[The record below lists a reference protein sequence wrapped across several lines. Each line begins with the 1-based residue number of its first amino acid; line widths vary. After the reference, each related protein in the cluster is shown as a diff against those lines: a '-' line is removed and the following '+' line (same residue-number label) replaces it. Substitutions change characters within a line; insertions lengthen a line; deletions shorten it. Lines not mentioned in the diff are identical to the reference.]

1 MHPVLKYETGTI
13 IKEWDDKVSIALVY
27 PNTYRTGMANL
38 GLQALYG
45 AFNESPYAVCER
57 VFMPEAGRRQ
67 PLSLESSR
75 RLKDFDL
82 VAFSISSE
90 NDYINSLGIMKG
102 AGLPLRS
109 HNRGTDGPPVMAG
122 GIAVTQNPVPLLPF
136 FDSFFIGEGE
146 EAASEIV
153 DVLRRKRSQGKGRLL
168 EALQEISGIFV
179 PSLGSAGRVKRQ
191 WLKNIDRLPIRTI
204 IRSPRA
210 GLSGMQLV
218 EISRGCRWKCRFCTA
233 SFSYLPPRERSL
245 ASLRPVLAV
254 NGVRKTGLVSAMVSD
269 HSEIHEIIRTLE
281 SLGQKVS
288 VSSLRSSAS
297 SKGIIEALK
306 RSGQKTVTIAPE
318 TGSERLRKTI
328 NKPLSDEEIMNA
340 ARMAFEAGIPTLK
353 LYFMLGLPTETPE
366 DIEAI
371 AGLVEGIRNVFSFPR
386 RITVAL
392 SPFVPK
398 AWTPFQWAPYEG
410 IASLKASAR
419 GLGKMLAELKG
430 VEARTEGIVFSAVE
444 AYLSRGDKGSADVL
458 ENSLVAGW
466 KNIPLATMEDTF
478 RERGQNE
485 TFPWEIIDTGVE
497 KGFLLDEYH
506 RALSGKVTPPCNVVR
521 CSACGLC

>member
-13 IKEWDDKVSIALVY
+13 IKDWSNKVSIALVY

-38 GLQALYG
+38 GLHALYG

-57 VFMPEAGRRQ
+57 VFLPEAGRKQ

-82 VAFSISSE
+82 IAFSFSSE
-90 NDYINSLGIMKG
+90 NDYVNSLEIMKA
-102 AGLPLRS
+102 AGIAIRS
-109 HNRGTDGPPVMAG
+109 HDRGNERPPVMAG
-122 GIAVTQNPVPLLPF
+122 GIAVTQNPAPLLPF

-168 EALQEISGIFV
+168 EALQEISGVFV
-179 PSLGSAGRVKRQ
+179 PSLGSGSRVKRR
-191 WLKNIDRLPIRTI
+191 WLKSIERLPIRTI

-254 NGVRKTGLVSAMVSD
+254 NSVKKTGLLSAMVSD
-269 HSEIHEIIRTLE
+269 HSEINEIIRTLE
-281 SLGQKVS
+281 SLGHKVS
-288 VSSLRSSAS
+288 VSSLRPSAS

-328 NKPLSDEEIMNA
+328 NKPLTDEEIMSA
-340 ARMAFEAGIPTLK
+340 ARVAFGAGIPTLK
-353 LYFMLGLPTETPE
+353 LYFMLGLPTETQE
-366 DIEAI
+366 DIDAI
-371 AGLVEGIRNVFSFPR
+371 FGLVEGIRRVFSFPR

-398 AWTPFQWAPYEG
+398 AWTPFQWAPFEG
-410 IASLKASAR
+410 ISSLKHKAR
-419 GLGKMLAELKG
+419 GLEKRLKKLKG
-430 VEARTEGIVFSAVE
+430 VEARTEGIVSSAVE
-444 AYLSRGDKGSADVL
+444 AFLSRADRGDADVL
-458 ENSLVAGW
+458 EKSLSAGW
-466 KNIPLATMEDTF
+466 KNIPLSTIEDAY

-485 TFPWEIIDTGVE
+485 TFPWEIIDMGV
-497 KGFLLDEYH
+497 KRDFLLEEYH
-506 RALSGKVTPPCNVVR
+506 RALSGRITPPCDIAR